1 MEFNYNDGGR
11 AKYFKGKTG
20 DCVTRAIA
28 IATEKDYL
36 EVYNIINELA
46 KKEKITEKKK
56 KKSNARTGVYKD
68 TYKKYLESLGW
79 KWYPCMR
86 IGSGCTTH
94 LCKEELP
101 NGTIICRLSRHLVC
115 VKDGVIN
122 DTYDCSR
129 GETRCVY
136 GYFKKF

>member
-1 MEFNYNDGGR
+1 MEFKYNDGGR
-11 AKYFKGKTG
+11 EKYFKGKTG

-36 EVYNIINELA
+36 EVYNVINELA
-46 KKEKITEKKK
+46 KKERITKNKKT
-56 KKSNARTGVYKD
+56 KSNARTGVYKD
-68 TYKKYLESLGW
+68 TYKQYLESLGW
-79 KWYPCMR
+79 KWYPCMK

-101 NGTIICRLSRHLVC
+101 GGTIICKLSKHLVC
-115 VKDGVIN
+115 VKDGVIH

-129 GETRCVY
+129 GEKRCVY